1 MRVTEEEGNAGWKKY
16 RGRVTRFQVRKRA
29 LRGE

>member
-16 RGRVTRFQVRKRA
+16 RGRVTRIQVRKKSTSR
-29 LRGE
+29 